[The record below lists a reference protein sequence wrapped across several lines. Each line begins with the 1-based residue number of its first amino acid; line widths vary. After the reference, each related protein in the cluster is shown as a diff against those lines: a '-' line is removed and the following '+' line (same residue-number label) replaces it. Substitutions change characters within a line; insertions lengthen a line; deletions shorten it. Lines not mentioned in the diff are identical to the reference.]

1 MCSYWICDGC
11 RPLGSEPKKVSNF
24 IEEYIK
30 NTMDRKQIQNPFQ
43 EDEPDAPDNTV
54 SLKIVKGTKIVS
66 GKLKKITKKIRIRTK
81 ILKKPMKFLRD

>member
-1 MCSYWICDGC
+1 MVGSHRDYGICVVIGYAMDV

-43 EDEPDAPDNTV
+43 ED
-54 SLKIVKGTKIVS
+54 
-66 GKLKKITKKIRIRTK
+66 
-81 ILKKPMKFLRD
+81 

>member
-1 MCSYWICDGC
+1 MDV

-54 SLKIVKGTKIVS
+54 SLKIVKGTKIIS
-66 GKLKKITKKIRIRTK
+66 GKLKKITKKIFSLDNGAQHI
-81 ILKKPMKFLRD
+81 IEIED

>member
-1 MCSYWICDGC
+1 MDV

-54 SLKIVKGTKIVS
+54 SLKIVKGTKIVG
-66 GKLKKITKKIRIRTK
+66 GKLKKITKKIFSLDNGAQHI
-81 ILKKPMKFLRD
+81 IEIED